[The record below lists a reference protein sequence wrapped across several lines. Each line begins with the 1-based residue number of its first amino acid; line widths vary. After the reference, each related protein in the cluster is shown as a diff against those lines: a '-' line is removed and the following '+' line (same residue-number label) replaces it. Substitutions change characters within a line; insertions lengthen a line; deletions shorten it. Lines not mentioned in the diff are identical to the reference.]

1 MSWYIKDLF
10 PQKNVS
16 GSFTKYSLFYGKNR
30 WIEIGTSWVDV
41 GWGGL
46 VILGVLTSI

>member
-1 MSWYIKDLF
+1 MAKT
-10 PQKNVS
+10 
-16 GSFTKYSLFYGKNR
+16 G
-30 WIEIGTSWVDV
+30 IEIGTSWVDV